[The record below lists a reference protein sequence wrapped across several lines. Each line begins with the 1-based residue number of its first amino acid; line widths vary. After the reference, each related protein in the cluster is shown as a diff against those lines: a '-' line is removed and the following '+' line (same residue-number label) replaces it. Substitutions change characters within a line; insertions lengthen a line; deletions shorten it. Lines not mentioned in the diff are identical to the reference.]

1 MSDKKY
7 YWLKLKRD
15 FFKRHDIHILNGMEY
30 GREIVLF
37 YIKLMLESIDH
48 EGELRFSEKL
58 PYSNSMLANL
68 TDTPEQIVETSMEI
82 LQDFKLI
89 EIDENGTIILPKV
102 MDMIGFETDW
112 AKKKREQRKLPT
124 LVNGSKRCNDEFIIL
139 PNGQKRFVDEKRYGG
154 NGMLVLDRSQGK
166 CELCGSDDKVVIHH
180 NNGYSN
186 EPEDLVCLCTKCHG
200 IVHSNEW
207 GGHIPPDVLSLS
219 PISPED
225 VLPMSDKSLEIR
237 DKSIEIRDYIKRES
251 KERKNTLTHFVPPTV
266 EEVYLYCEERHN
278 GINPQRFVD
287 YYSARGW
294 KGIKDWKSLI
304 SVWENTDNG
313 KESIL

>member
-1 MSDKKY
+1 MSDKKF

-15 FFKRHDIHILNGMEY
+15 FFKRHDIHILNGMQY
-30 GREIVLF
+30 GREVVLF

-68 TDTPEQIVETSMEI
+68 TDTPEQIVDTSMEL

-89 EIDENGTIILPKV
+89 EIDDNGTIVIPKV
-102 MDMIGFETDW
+102 MEMIGFETDW
-112 AKKKREQRKLPT
+112 AKKKREYRDNLRTEQGQSEDNVLEM
-124 LVNGSKRCNDEFIIL
+124 SSEC
-139 PNGQKRFVDEKRYGG
+139 PN
-154 NGMLVLDRSQGK
+154 
-166 CELCGSDDKVVIHH
+166 
-180 NNGYSN
+180 SN
-186 EPEDLVCLCTKCHG
+186 RT
-200 IVHSNEW
+200 
-207 GGHIPPDVLSLS
+207 
-219 PISPED
+219 
-225 VLPMSDKSLEIR
+225 MSDKSIEIR

-251 KERKNTLTHFVPPTV
+251 KERKNAPSHFVPPTV
-266 EEVYLYCEERHN
+266 EEVYLYCEERNN
-278 GINPQRFVD
+278 GINAQRFVD

-313 KESIL
+313 KESYL

>member
-37 YIKLMLESIDH
+37 YIKLMIESIDH

-102 MDMIGFETDW
+102 INMIDSASDTDE
-112 AKKKREQRKLPT
+112 ARRSKRYREKKKAERDGT
-124 LVNGSKRCNDEFIIL
+124 
-139 PNGQKRFVDEKRYGG
+139 
-154 NGMLVLDRSQGK
+154 SQGNVTPVTDNVTNSH
-166 CELCGSDDKVVIHH
+166 E
-180 NNGYSN
+180 
-186 EPEDLVCLCTKCHG
+186 
-200 IVHSNEW
+200 
-207 GGHIPPDVLSLS
+207 
-219 PISPED
+219 
-225 VLPMSDKSLEIR
+225 SLEIR

>member
-89 EIDENGTIILPKV
+89 EIDENGTIVLPKV
-102 MDMIGFETDW
+102 INMIDSASDTDE
-112 AKKKREQRKLPT
+112 ARRSKRYREKKKAERDGT
-124 LVNGSKRCNDEFIIL
+124 
-139 PNGQKRFVDEKRYGG
+139 
-154 NGMLVLDRSQGK
+154 SQGNVTPVTDNVTNSH
-166 CELCGSDDKVVIHH
+166 ESI
-180 NNGYSN
+180 
-186 EPEDLVCLCTKCHG
+186 EF
-200 IVHSNEW
+200 
-207 GGHIPPDVLSLS
+207 
-219 PISPED
+219 
-225 VLPMSDKSLEIR
+225 R

>member
-89 EIDENGTIILPKV
+89 VIDENGTIVLPKV
-102 MDMIGFETDW
+102 INMIDSASDTDE
-112 AKKKREQRKLPT
+112 ARRSKRYREKKKAERDGT
-124 LVNGSKRCNDEFIIL
+124 
-139 PNGQKRFVDEKRYGG
+139 
-154 NGMLVLDRSQGK
+154 SQGNVTPVTDNVTNRH
-166 CELCGSDDKVVIHH
+166 ESI
-180 NNGYSN
+180 
-186 EPEDLVCLCTKCHG
+186 
-200 IVHSNEW
+200 
-207 GGHIPPDVLSLS
+207 
-219 PISPED
+219 
-225 VLPMSDKSLEIR
+225 EIR

>member
-112 AKKKREQRKLPT
+112 AKKKKEYREK
-124 LVNGSKRCNDEFIIL
+124 KRQSEDKERTDR
-139 PNGQKRFVDEKRYGG
+139 GQEAD
-154 NGMLVLDRSQGK
+154 N
-166 CELCGSDDKVVIHH
+166 
-180 NNGYSN
+180 
-186 EPEDLVCLCTKCHG
+186 
-200 IVHSNEW
+200 
-207 GGHIPPDVLSLS
+207 
-219 PISPED
+219 

>member
-89 EIDENGTIILPKV
+89 EIDENGTIVLPKV

-112 AKKKREQRKLPT
+112 AKKKKEYREK
-124 LVNGSKRCNDEFIIL
+124 K
-139 PNGQKRFVDEKRYGG
+139 GQSEDNMRTELGQSED
-154 NGMLVLDRSQGK
+154 NVLDMSSK
-166 CELCGSDDKVVIHH
+166 CP
-180 NNGYSN
+180 N
-186 EPEDLVCLCTKCHG
+186 EERT
-200 IVHSNEW
+200 
-207 GGHIPPDVLSLS
+207 
-219 PISPED
+219 
-225 VLPMSDKSLEIR
+225 MSDKSLEFR

>member
-102 MDMIGFETDW
+102 INMIDSASDTDE
-112 AKKKREQRKLPT
+112 ARRSKRYREKKKAERDGT
-124 LVNGSKRCNDEFIIL
+124 
-139 PNGQKRFVDEKRYGG
+139 
-154 NGMLVLDRSQGK
+154 SQGNVTPVTDNVTNSH
-166 CELCGSDDKVVIHH
+166 ESI
-180 NNGYSN
+180 
-186 EPEDLVCLCTKCHG
+186 
-200 IVHSNEW
+200 
-207 GGHIPPDVLSLS
+207 
-219 PISPED
+219 
-225 VLPMSDKSLEIR
+225 EIR

>member
-89 EIDENGTIILPKV
+89 EIDENGTIVLPKV
-102 MDMIGFETDW
+102 INMIDSASDNDNANRQRRYRAAQKERALRNVTDSVTENN
-112 AKKKREQRKLPT
+112 ASVTESVT
-124 LVNGSKRCNDEFIIL
+124 ND
-139 PNGQKRFVDEKRYGG
+139 
-154 NGMLVLDRSQGK
+154 
-166 CELCGSDDKVVIHH
+166 
-180 NNGYSN
+180 N
-186 EPEDLVCLCTKCHG
+186 ES
-200 IVHSNEW
+200 I
-207 GGHIPPDVLSLS
+207 
-219 PISPED
+219 
-225 VLPMSDKSLEIR
+225 EIR

>member
-102 MDMIGFETDW
+102 INMIDSASDTDE
-112 AKKKREQRKLPT
+112 ARRSKRYREKKKAERDGT
-124 LVNGSKRCNDEFIIL
+124 
-139 PNGQKRFVDEKRYGG
+139 
-154 NGMLVLDRSQGK
+154 SQGNVTPVTDNVTNSH
-166 CELCGSDDKVVIHH
+166 E
-180 NNGYSN
+180 
-186 EPEDLVCLCTKCHG
+186 
-200 IVHSNEW
+200 
-207 GGHIPPDVLSLS
+207 
-219 PISPED
+219 
-225 VLPMSDKSLEIR
+225 SLEFR